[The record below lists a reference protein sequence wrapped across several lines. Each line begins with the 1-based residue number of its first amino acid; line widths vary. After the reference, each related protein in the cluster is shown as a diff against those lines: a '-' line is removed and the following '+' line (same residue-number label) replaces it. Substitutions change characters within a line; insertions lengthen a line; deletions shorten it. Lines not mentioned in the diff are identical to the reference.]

1 MSGSG
6 RMTGNGRK
14 KTFFL
19 FIYLRI
25 SIFAAVFHS
34 FNVLSIMKKIFAMVV
49 MVAAMGMVACCGNGN
64 KKAAEAAE
72 CCEQTECCEAA
83 EECCE
88 AAEECCGEAEE
99 AIQEAVEAVQD
110 AAAAVKDAAEALTK

>member
-1 MSGSG
+1 MLGSD

-88 AAEECCGEAEE
+88 AEAEECCEAEAETE
-99 AIQEAVEAVQD
+99 A
-110 AAAAVKDAAEALTK
+110 AAEAQAE